1 MKKKLLSLISAAL
14 CLCMVLSACGGPAS
28 SDPSPSSSGSQ
39 SGDNTQ
45 DKTLTIAT
53 MTETTSL
60 SPLYMGV
67 YNYSMCTMLYE
78 TLLKYEDGEV
88 KDVYKRQCLTCLIYF
103 FFICS
108 RIVGGTHWA

>member
-1 MKKKLLSLISAAL
+1 MKKKLLSLISTVL
-14 CLCMVLSACGGPAS
+14 CLCVVLSACGGSAN
-28 SDPSPSSSGSQ
+28 SDPSSSASESQ

-53 MTETTSL
+53 MTETTTL

-78 TLLKYEDGEV
+78 TLLNTRMERSKEIWLNPIRSMRTE
-88 KDVYKRQCLTCLIYF
+88 R
-103 FFICS
+103 
-108 RIVGGTHWA
+108 